1 MEKNMEVE
9 YGIVHKDRNILDNGN
24 MVSFKVL
31 VFIYLKMEI
40 DMKDN
45 LKILQKMGMEHN
57 DIIMV
62 KHMSDSLKKIDQM
75 EKVNIFGLMEVIT
88 KVNL

>member
-1 MEKNMEVE
+1 MEVE
-9 YGIVHKDRNILDNGN
+9 YGIVHKDKNILDNGN
-24 MVSFKVL
+24 MVSFKGL
-31 VFIYLKMEI
+31 VFIYLKIEI

-75 EKVNIFGLMEVIT
+75 EKVNIFGLMEVII

>member
-1 MEKNMEVE
+1 MEVE